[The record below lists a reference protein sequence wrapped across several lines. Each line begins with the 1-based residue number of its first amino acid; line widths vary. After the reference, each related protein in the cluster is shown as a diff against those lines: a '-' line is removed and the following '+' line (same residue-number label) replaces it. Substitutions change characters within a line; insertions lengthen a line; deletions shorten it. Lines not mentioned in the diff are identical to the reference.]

1 MFEGFEKQT
10 RRVNGVDTAYRMG
23 TRSAGMA
30 PFALEALAEYERC
43 LAGTISP
50 KRFLTCC

>member
-1 MFEGFEKQT
+1 MFEGLEKQT
-10 RRVNGVDTAYRMG
+10 RRVNGVDIAYRMG
-23 TRSAGMA
+23 ARSAGMA
-30 PFALEALAEYERC
+30 PFAPEALAEYERC